1 MKNNWLKKSIV
12 TVILLLF
19 IGVSV
24 LSSVSSED
32 VSASNDIILEDKNE
46 IGLEDNNEEVLT
58 RITAFVMLDDIKS
71 NNGLIVNIELLDSG
85 FEDSSIDIFGF
96 KKPLYPLRESFFKE
110 KPKHLIAPQ
119 FIGLTIPVEN
129 LYVYV
134 IGYAFGNIEWE

>member
-1 MKNNWLKKSIV
+1 MKNSWFTKSIV

-19 IGVSV
+19 IGIVV
-24 LSSVSSED
+24 LSSVSSKD
-32 VSASNDIILEDKNE
+32 VSVFNDIMLD
-46 IGLEDNNEEVLT
+46 DNNEEVLT

-71 NNGLIVNIELLDSG
+71 NNGLIVNIELWDSG

-119 FIGLTIPVEN
+119 FIGLILPVEN

-134 IGYAFGNIEWE
+134 IGYALGNIEWE